1 MRVAIPKEILD
12 GERRVA
18 VVPDAVAKLTGQGF
32 EFEVESGAGGGA
44 YFSDA
49 EYREAG
55 AEIVEGVRDLYDS
68 AEIVLKVRKPVR
80 NEVLNA
86 HEVELIPE
94 GSVLIGFL
102 EPLTSPDLV
111 RQLAERRITA
121 FSMET
126 IPRISRAQP
135 MDALS
140 SQATAAGYR
149 SVLIAA
155 GSLPKFLPMLTTA
168 AGTIRPAKVLIL
180 GAGVA
185 GLQAIATSRRLGG
198 VVSAFDIRPA
208 VKEEVES
215 LGARF
220 LQMALEEETEAEGGY
235 AKEVAEETK
244 EREQAFIHKH
254 VAEADVVITTAA
266 VPGRRAPI
274 LIEEEMVKDMRP
286 GSVIVDL
293 AAETGGNC
301 ALTETGE
308 TVVRHGVTIHGP
320 VNLPATV
327 PVHASQMYSRNTTS
341 LLVHLVRDGKLQI
354 DFEDEITRESCITHE
369 GEVVNARV
377 RELVSAG

>member
-1 MRVAIPKEILD
+1 MNVAIPKEIVE

-18 VVPDAVAKLTGQGF
+18 VVPDAVAKLAGQGF
-32 EFEVESGAGGGA
+32 EFRVESGAGEAA
-44 YFSDA
+44 YFTDA

-55 AEIVEGVRDLYDS
+55 AEIVEGARDLYGA
-68 AEIVLKVRKPVR
+68 AEIILKVRKPAE
-80 NEVLNA
+80 NEV
-86 HEVELIPE
+86 EMIPA
-94 GSVLIGFL
+94 GAVLIGFL
-102 EPLTSPDLV
+102 EPLTSADLV
-111 RQLAERRITA
+111 RQLAEHRITA

-149 SVLIAA
+149 AALIAA
-155 GSLPKFLPMLTTA
+155 NSLPKFLPMLTTA
-168 AGTIRPAKVLIL
+168 AGTIRPAKVLVL

-220 LQMALEEETEAEGGY
+220 LQMELEEDTEAEGGY
-235 AKEVAEETK
+235 AKEVTEETK
-244 EREQAFIHKH
+244 AREQAFIHKH
-254 VAEADVVITTAA
+254 VSESDIVITTAA

-274 LIEEEMVKDMRP
+274 LVEEEMVADMRP

-301 ALTETGE
+301 ALTQSGE
-308 TVVRHGVTIHGP
+308 TVVRHGVQIHGP

-341 LLVHLVRDGKLQI
+341 LLTHLVQEGQLQI
-354 DFEDEITRESCITHE
+354 DFEDEITRESCITHD
-369 GEVVNARV
+369 GEVVNERV